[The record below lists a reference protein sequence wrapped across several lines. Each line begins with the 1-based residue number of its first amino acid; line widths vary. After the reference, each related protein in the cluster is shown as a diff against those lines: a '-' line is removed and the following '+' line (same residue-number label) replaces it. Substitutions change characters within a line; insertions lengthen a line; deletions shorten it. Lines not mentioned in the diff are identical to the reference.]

1 MRVAWALHDE
11 FFYLKMPVFT
21 KPNLQ
26 LNRMQLNAILNISAT
41 MQLRS
46 GFVCCYRTNTLCIG
60 MEHWQRFGARCIKKK
75 IKSTIF
81 FTCTLYV

>member
-1 MRVAWALHDE
+1 MRVAWELHDV
-11 FFYLKMPVFT
+11 KMPVFT

-26 LNRMQLNAILNISAT
+26 LNRMQLNTILKISAT
-41 MQLRS
+41 MQLCS
-46 GFVCCYRTNTLCIG
+46 VFVYCYRTNTLCIG